1 MPEYKH
7 PASEQDFEQ
16 NFASIKPLMNATEA
30 YYESSRCL
38 FCYDAPCIKACP
50 TEIDI
55 PLFIRQI
62 NGNNPLGAAQT
73 IYQSNH
79 FGHACGK
86 VCPTEVLCE
95 GACVYNHQNVKPI
108 EIGRLQSFAT
118 QKAINSNKKMFALK
132 PNNGK
137 KVAIIGAGPAGIS
150 CACELRMNGFEV
162 TIYEAK
168 AQPSGLT
175 VYGVAPYKITNQEVL
190 EEMAYL
196 QNQFGFTIL
205 YNHPIATK
213 QDLQNL
219 EQQFDSI
226 FLGIGL
232 GETSKI
238 GISGEDLDNCF
249 GAVEFIEQLRMEH
262 HQMQVPQNV
271 VVLGGGNTAMDAASE
286 CARMG
291 AENVILAYRREKEAM
306 GAYDFEYEL
315 AKTAGVKGLFNA
327 QPIEIVGENGCA
339 TGVKFVQ
346 TTTQNGQL
354 KTIENS
360 EFVVP
365 CNWVIKATGQSKRVQ
380 FLQMIDG
387 LELDSKKRIVINPN
401 TYQTTNPRYFAAGDA
416 VNGGKEVV
424 NAVAEGR
431 KAANA
436 IVNCNL

>member
-1 MPEYKH
+1 M
-7 PASEQDFEQ
+7 
-16 NFASIKPLMNATEA
+16 
-30 YYESSRCL
+30 
-38 FCYDAPCIKACP
+38 
-50 TEIDI
+50 
-55 PLFIRQI
+55 
-62 NGNNPLGAAQT
+62 
-73 IYQSNH
+73 
-79 FGHACGK
+79 
-86 VCPTEVLCE
+86 
-95 GACVYNHQNVKPI
+95 
-108 EIGRLQSFAT
+108 QSFAT
-118 QKAINSNKKMFALK
+118 QKAINSNKKMFGLK

-365 CNWVIKATGQSKRVQ
+365 CNWVIKATGQSKQVE
-380 FLQMIDG
+380 LLSMIKG
-387 LELDSKKRIVINPN
+387 MELDKNGRIVVDSKSFSTKNPK
-401 TYQTTNPRYFAAGDA
+401 YFAAGDA
-416 VNGGKEVV
+416 VSGGQEVV
-424 NAVAEGR
+424 NAVADGR
-431 KAANA
+431 RAAKG
-436 IVNCNL
+436 IMDSIMK